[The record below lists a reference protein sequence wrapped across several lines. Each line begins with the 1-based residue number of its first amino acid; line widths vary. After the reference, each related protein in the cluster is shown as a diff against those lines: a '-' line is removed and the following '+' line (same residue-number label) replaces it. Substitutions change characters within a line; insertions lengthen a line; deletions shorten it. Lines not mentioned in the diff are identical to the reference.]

1 MVVIDPGRF
10 YFFNNIFDDYR
21 KAYPSIYIPN
31 YNGVPTPVVDPKSG
45 ELVAVLSDCTGYDQ
59 ERITPP
65 VTVIPDDNSA
75 GIRSD
80 DPRYNIKLS
89 TFFIENTGFQ
99 YTNPTA
105 RIIDRD
111 TGEENGEVSVVVVE
125 GRIVELEIINTGGN
139 FRRLPE
145 VTITDET
152 GFGCKVRPIMD
163 VQIKTEETDLA
174 VPPVE
179 VIYCPSKN
187 QTNLL

>member
-1 MVVIDPGRF
+1 M
-10 YFFNNIFDDYR
+10 
-21 KAYPSIYIPN
+21 
-31 YNGVPTPVVDPKSG
+31 VDPKSG

-111 TGEENGEVSVVVVE
+111 TGEEKVRSRSCSR

-163 VQIKTEETDLA
+163 VQIKTEETDRL
-174 VPPVE
+174 
-179 VIYCPSKN
+179 CH
-187 QTNLL
+187 L